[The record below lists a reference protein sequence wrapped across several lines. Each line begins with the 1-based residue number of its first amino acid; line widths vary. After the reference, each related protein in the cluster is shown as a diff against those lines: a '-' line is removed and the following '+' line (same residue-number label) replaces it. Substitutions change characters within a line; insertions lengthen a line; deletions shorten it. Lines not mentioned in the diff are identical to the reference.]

1 MGDEPTS
8 PAESGDTNATRR
20 RFLVGTAATGTAVV
34 AGCLGGNGGDGDDSG
49 GTEGNSDDDGGTEG
63 NGGDTTLT
71 MWDHV
76 GEDEEDPNS
85 VWVMET
91 GGQFEEETGATFEL
105 EGHPDRLTEKVLT
118 NYQTNDAP
126 DIVHDFSEQFNQYV
140 DPQNVDESPLMAI
153 DDYVGDLPDETY
165 DVIWPG
171 VTFDGSVYGVPHTVN
186 ARNWFYN
193 ETVVEEAGYDPSSLQ
208 PESLGELEQLI
219 VDITENTDALGWVW
233 EGGATAYNWYYPQHF
248 MRTWFGTEYVEP
260 RVTLQDG
267 SEGLYTEFIFE
278 QNVEPARLAD
288 AEVTDVVVRADS
300 DEMTAVVSWM
310 KRMRE
315 EGYVPDDV
323 LTLETSD
330 ILTNTFANQQVGL
343 VFSGP
348 WGYNILNEHVSDF
361 EWSVFPAPTSGETG
375 GVSGEGYF
383 IAEPGKP
390 LMVIDQTDSADAAG
404 EFFDIWF
411 SEERQKEFVSQ
422 AGTLSIRPELNT
434 EANFEI
440 AQLAGLGDIVEQAT
454 FYDGAEKLPD
464 ADLWNTTGSVI
475 QSILSGDRSVE
486 GGLGELQSTLVDR
499 YDEALSE

>member
-1 MGDEPTS
+1 MGDEHTS
-8 PAESGDTNATRR
+8 PDVNGGSDTTRR
-20 RFLVGTAATGTAVV
+20 RFLVGTAAAGTVGI
-34 AGCLGGNGGDGDDSG
+34 AGCLGG
-49 GTEGNSDDDGGTEG
+49 SDDDGG
-63 NGGDTTLT
+63 DDTLT

-85 VWVMET
+85 VWVVET
-91 GGQFEEETGATFEL
+91 GDQFEDQTDLTFEL

-126 DIVHDFSEQFNQYV
+126 DIVHDFSEQFNRYV
-140 DPQNVDESPLMAI
+140 DPQNVDQSPLMAI

-165 DVIWPG
+165 DVLWPG
-171 VTFDGSVYGVPHTVN
+171 VTFDGSIYGVPHTVN

-193 ETVVEEAGYDPSSLQ
+193 ESIVEDAGYDPDSLE

-219 VDITENTDALGWVW
+219 VDIADTTDALGWVW

-248 MRTWFGTEYVEP
+248 MRTWFGAEYVEP
-260 RVTLQDG
+260 YVRLQDG
-267 SEGLYTEFIFE
+267 SEGLYTEFIFD
-278 QNVEPARLAD
+278 QDVAPARLAN
-288 AEVTDVVVRADS
+288 AEVYDVEVRADS
-300 DEMTAVVSWM
+300 DEMVAVVSWM
-310 KRMRE
+310 KRMRD

-323 LTLETSD
+323 LTLDTSD
-330 ILTNTFANQQVGL
+330 ILTNTFANEQVGL

-361 EWSVFPAPTSGETG
+361 EWNVFPAPTRGETD

-390 LMVIDQTDSADAAG
+390 LMVIDQTNNEEAAG
-404 EFFDIWF
+404 DFFDIWF
-411 SEERQKEFVSQ
+411 SEERQKEFISQ
-422 AGTLSIRPELNT
+422 AGTLSVRPELNV
-434 EANFEI
+434 EENFEI
-440 AQLAGLGDIVEQAT
+440 PQLAGLGDIVEQAT
-454 FYDGAEKLPD
+454 FYDGAEKLPE

-475 QSILSGDRSVE
+475 QSIFSGDRDVE
-486 GGLGELQSTLVDR
+486 PGLGELQNTMVER